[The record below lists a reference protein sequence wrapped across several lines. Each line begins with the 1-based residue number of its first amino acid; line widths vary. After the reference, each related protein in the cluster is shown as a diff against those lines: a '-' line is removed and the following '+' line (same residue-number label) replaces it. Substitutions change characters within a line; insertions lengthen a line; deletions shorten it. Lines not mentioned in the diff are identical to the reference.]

1 MFTMAKL
8 KTGRH
13 TSAIKA
19 WRKSEKLAAKNRGMK
34 ARIHDTS
41 KDFSALVGKKDLE
54 NAQKMLPKAYSLL
67 DKAAKSGSLHWK
79 AAARKKSRLA
89 ARIKSIAQN
98 PSVK

>member
-1 MFTMAKL
+1 MAKL

-19 WRKSEKLAAKNRGMK
+19 WRKSEKLASRNRGVK
-34 ARIHDTS
+34 TRIHDTT
-41 KDFSALVGKKDLE
+41 KEFGALAAKKDLE

-67 DKAAKSGSLHWK
+67 DKAAKTGAMHWK
-79 AAARKKSRLA
+79 TAARRKSRLA
-89 ARIKSIAQN
+89 ARIKTAAQN

>member
-1 MFTMAKL
+1 MAKL

-19 WRKSEKLAAKNRGMK
+19 WRKSEKLASKNRGVK
-34 ARIHDTS
+34 TRIHDAS
-41 KDFSALVGKKDLE
+41 KEFGTLVARKDME
-54 NAQKMLPKAYSLL
+54 NAQKMLPKAYALF
-67 DKAAKSGSLHWK
+67 DKAAKTGAIHWK

>member
-1 MFTMAKL
+1 MAKL

-19 WRKSEKLAAKNRGMK
+19 WRKSEKLASKNRGIK
-34 ARIHDTS
+34 NRIHDAS
-41 KDFSALVGKKDLE
+41 KEFGVLVEKKDMD
-54 NAQKMLPKAYSLL
+54 NAQKMLPKAYSIL
-67 DKAAKSGSLHWK
+67 DKAAKSGTIHWK
-79 AAARKKSRLA
+79 AAARKKSRLS

>member
-1 MFTMAKL
+1 MAKL

-19 WRKSEKLAAKNRGMK
+19 WRKSEKLASKNRGVK
-34 ARIHDTS
+34 TRIHDTL
-41 KDFSALVGKKDLE
+41 KEFGTLVVKKDIE
-54 NAQKMLPKAYSLL
+54 NAQKMLPKAYAML
-67 DKAAKSGSLHWK
+67 DKAAKTSTIHWK

-89 ARIKSIAQN
+89 MRIKAIAQN

>member
-1 MFTMAKL
+1 MAKL

-19 WRKSEKLAAKNRGMK
+19 WRKSEKLASKNRGIK
-34 ARIHDTS
+34 TKIHDIT
-41 KDFSALVGKKDLE
+41 KEFTALAAKKDIE
-54 NAQKMLPKAYSLL
+54 SSQKMLPKAYSML
-67 DKAAKSGSLHWK
+67 DKAAKSGTMHWK

-89 ARIKSIAQN
+89 ARIKAIAQN

>member
-1 MFTMAKL
+1 MAKL

-19 WRKSEKLAAKNRGMK
+19 WRKSEKLASKNRGVK
-34 ARIHDTS
+34 TRIHDAS
-41 KDFSALVGKKDLE
+41 KEFGALVAKKDVE
-54 NAQKMLPKAYSLL
+54 NAQKMLPKAYALL
-67 DKAAKSGSLHWK
+67 DKAAKSGTIHWK
-79 AAARKKSRLA
+79 NAARKKSRLS

>member
-1 MFTMAKL
+1 MAKL

-19 WRKSEKLAAKNRGMK
+19 WRKSEKLASKNRGVRT
-34 ARIHDTS
+34 RIHDTL
-41 KDFSALVGKKDLE
+41 KEFNALVVKQDME
-54 NAQKMLPKAYSLL
+54 NAQKMLPKAYAML
-67 DKAAKSGSLHWK
+67 DKAAKTSTIHWK

-89 ARIKSIAQN
+89 ARIKVIAKN

>member
-1 MFTMAKL
+1 MAKL

-19 WRKSEKLAAKNRGMK
+19 WRKSEKLASRNRGIRT
-34 ARIHDTS
+34 RIHDAA
-41 KDFSALVGKKDLE
+41 KEFGGLIVKKDVE
-54 NAQKMLPKAYSLL
+54 NAQKLLPKVHSLL
-67 DKAAKSGSLHWK
+67 DRDAKTGTIQWK

-89 ARIKSIAQN
+89 LRIKTAVQN